1 MTKTS
6 LSIAML
12 PIAMLFG
19 ASLLGA
25 AAAAR
30 AEPDATTPYF
40 ATIDVRRDGHASA
53 KTIAGLVFEDANR
66 NGRLD
71 AGERGVPGVKVS
83 NSREVV
89 LTDDAGRYVLPVR
102 PDMAVFVIQPSG
114 WRVPT
119 DARWVPQFA
128 YQHKPKGS
136 PKTMRYG
143 GLPPT
148 GPLPAAI
155 NFPII
160 PTETGQGF
168 ANQTF
173 ECAVLGDVQPASN
186 IEVGYV
192 RDSMVRELVNAPKK
206 PACLLALGDI
216 VSDDLHLIPR
226 TAEVMGAVGVPQW
239 WVQGNHDYDHDADH
253 DIDSSDTWRRLYG
266 PNNYAFEMGRVVFIV
281 LDNVSFPCGEDPRE
295 ARERPFCKQYW
306 KTYAGRLLPD
316 QMTFIE
322 NVLKATDPT
331 KLVVF
336 AAHIPFVGFDNSE
349 SQPHQTAN
357 MNELYALVKGRPA
370 LALTGHSHTLEN
382 LAPGDSMAGWKD
394 TAGVTTIPFRHLV
407 AGAVAGDWWGGD
419 YDIDGTPMSI
429 QGDGSPRGYVDF
441 AVNGTDYTL
450 DYRAS
455 GLPRDRAMW
464 LSVSTPAYRD
474 WADKIFAWNDA
485 PEDKRDPVPPLSV
498 QDLPDVKLLTPADL
512 KGQSWI
518 TADVWMGDSTTKVMV
533 AVDGA
538 APVPMTR
545 TQDLKGD
552 TVRSGAA
559 WSDPFALQRQLT
571 MARTAIQ
578 SRSGDSEAQGYVQG
592 RQKRLPPM
600 PPQPRGSRADHSPHI
615 WRYDLPESLAEGMH
629 TAVVTVARDQGAAS
643 RDTLVFEVR
652 RAPLKRTFDF
662 EHWDRFKNQ

>member
-1 MTKTS
+1 MKTIS
-6 LSIAML
+6 LPTALIGVIIACS
-12 PIAMLFG
+12 A
-19 ASLLGA
+19 ASDLTA
-25 AAAAR
+25 AAAQ
-30 AEPDATTPYF
+30 TPYF
-40 ATIDVRRDGHASA
+40 AGIDVRRDARVTG
-53 KTIAGLVFEDANR
+53 KTIVGVVFDDADR
-66 NGRLD
+66 DGRLG
-71 AGERGVPGVKVS
+71 ASEQGVPGVKVS
-83 NSREVV
+83 NGREVT
-89 LTDDAGRYVLPVR
+89 LTDAKGRYVLPAR
-102 PDMAVFVIQPSG
+102 QDMAVFVIQPSG

-119 DARWVPQFA
+119 DQRWVPQFA
-128 YQHKPKGS
+128 YQHKPAGS
-136 PKTMRYG
+136 PKALRYG

-148 GPLPAAI
+148 GPLPSAV

-160 PTETGQGF
+160 PTETGQRF
-168 ANQTF
+168 D
-173 ECAVLGDVQPASN
+173 CAVLGDTQPASN
-186 IEVGYV
+186 LEVGYV
-192 RDSMVRELVNAPKK
+192 RDSLVRELLNAPKK

-216 VSDDLHLIPR
+216 VSDDLHLLPR
-226 TAEVMGAVGVPQW
+226 TAEVMGVVGVPQW

-266 PNNYAFEMGRVVFIV
+266 PNNYAFEMGQAVFIV

-306 KTYAGRLLPD
+306 KTYNGRLLPD
-316 QMTFIE
+316 QMAFIE
-322 NVLKATDPT
+322 NVLRATDPK

-349 SQPHQTAN
+349 SHPHQTDN
-357 MNELYALVKGRPA
+357 LDELYALVKDRPA
-370 LALTGHSHTLEN
+370 LSLTGHSHTLEN

-394 TAGVTTIPFRHLV
+394 AVGVSTIPFRHLV

-464 LSVSTPAYRD
+464 LSVSTPRFRA
-474 WADKIFAWNDA
+474 WADQIFAWRDQ

-498 QDLPDVKLLTPADL
+498 QDLYDAKMLTKADL
-512 KGQSWI
+512 AGQSWL
-518 TADVWMGDSTTKVMV
+518 TADVWMGDSTSRVSI
-533 AVDGA
+533 AIDGA

-545 TQDLKGD
+545 TQDLKGERI
-552 TVRSGAA
+552 RSGSAYA
-559 WSDPFALQRQLT
+559 DPFALQRQLT
-571 MARTAIQ
+571 MARAAIQ
-578 SRSGDSEAQGYVQG
+578 SRSGDPETQGYVQG
-592 RQKRLPPM
+592 RQQRLPPM

-615 WRYDLPESLAEGMH
+615 WRYDLPADLAEGMH
-629 TAVVTVARDQGAAS
+629 TAVVSVTRDQGEPA

-652 RAPLKRTFDF
+652 HAPLKPTFDF
-662 EHWDRFKNQ
+662 QHWDRFRNQ

>member
-1 MTKTS
+1 MSKTS
-6 LSIAML
+6 L
-12 PIAMLFG
+12 PIALLCATLLCGGF
-19 ASLLGA
+19 ASA
-25 AAAAR
+25 AMAAMA
-30 AEPDATTPYF
+30 APATAYF
-40 ATIDVRRDGHASA
+40 ADIDVRHDVRTDD
-53 KTIAGLVFEDANR
+53 KMIAGVVFDDINR

-71 AGERGVPGVKVS
+71 AGEHGVAGVKVS

-89 LTDDAGRYVLPVR
+89 LTDKAGRYALPAR

-119 DARWVPQFA
+119 DKLWVPRFA
-128 YQHKPKGS
+128 YQHKPAGS
-136 PKTMRYG
+136 PKPLRYG

-148 GPLPAAI
+148 GPLPSAI

-160 PTETGQGF
+160 PTKTGQNF
-168 ANQTF
+168 D
-173 ECAVLGDVQPASN
+173 CAVLGDIQPASN

-192 RDSMVRELVNAPKK
+192 RDSLVREILNAPTK
-206 PACLLALGDI
+206 PECLLALGDI
-216 VSDDLHLIPR
+216 VSDDLNLIPR
-226 TAEVMGAVGVPQW
+226 TAEVMGAIGAPQW

-266 PNNYAFEMGRVVFIV
+266 PNNYAFEIGQAVFIV
-281 LDNVSFPCGEDPRE
+281 LDNVSFPCGEDPGE

-316 QMTFIE
+316 QMTFIA
-322 NVLKATDPT
+322 NVLKATDPK

-357 MNELYALVKGRPA
+357 LDALYDLVKGRPA
-370 LALTGHSHTLEN
+370 LSLTGHSHTLEN
-382 LAPGDSMAGWKD
+382 MAPGDSMAGWKENV
-394 TAGVTTIPFRHLV
+394 GVSTIPFRHLV

-419 YDIDGTPMSI
+419 YDIDGTPMSL

-441 AVNGTDYTL
+441 AVNGTDYAL

-455 GLPRDRAMW
+455 GLPRERAMW
-464 LSVSTPAYRD
+464 LSVSTPRFRA
-474 WADKIFAWNDA
+474 WADRIFAWRDA
-485 PEDKRDPVPPLSV
+485 PEDGRDPVPPLSV
-498 QDLPDVKLLTPADL
+498 QDLPDVKLLTPNDL
-512 KGQSWI
+512 AGQSWL

-533 AVDGA
+533 AVDGGS
-538 APVPMTR
+538 PRPMTR
-545 TQDLKGD
+545 TQDMKGEA
-552 TVRSGAA
+552 VRSGAA

-571 MARTAIQ
+571 MARAAIQ
-578 SRSGDSEAQGYVQG
+578 SRSGDPEAQGYVQG

-615 WRYDLPESLAEGMH
+615 WRYDLPKDMAEGTHM
-629 TAVVTVARDQGAAS
+629 AVVTVTRQQGAPS

-652 RAPLKRTFDF
+652 ATRPRPTFDF

>member
-1 MTKTS
+1 VTKTS
-6 LSIAML
+6 L
-12 PIAMLFG
+12 PIVLLCATILGGG
-19 ASLLGA
+19 ASAVLA
-25 AAAAR
+25 A
-30 AEPDATTPYF
+30 PTDPYF
-40 ATIDVRRDGHASA
+40 ANIDVRRDARTDD
-53 KTIAGLVFEDANR
+53 KTIAGVVFDDTNH
-66 NGRLD
+66 NGRMD
-71 AGERGVPGVKVS
+71 AGEQGVAGTKVS

-89 LTDDAGRYVLPVR
+89 LTDSKGRYALPVR

-119 DARWVPQFA
+119 DERWVPRFA
-128 YQHKPKGS
+128 YQHKPAGT
-136 PKTMRYG
+136 PKALRYG

-148 GPLPAAI
+148 GPLPSAI

-160 PTETGQGF
+160 PTETGQNF
-168 ANQTF
+168 ANRDF

-192 RDSMVRELVNAPKK
+192 RDSLVRELVNAPKK

-226 TAEVMGAVGVPQW
+226 TAEVMGAIGVPQW

-266 PNNYAFEMGRVVFIV
+266 PNNYAFEMGQAVFIV

-316 QMTFIE
+316 QMAFIA
-322 NVLKATDPT
+322 NVLKTTDPK

-357 MNELYALVKGRPA
+357 LDELYALVKGRPA
-370 LALTGHSHTLEN
+370 LSLTGHSHTLEN
-382 LAPGDSMAGWKD
+382 MAPGDSMKGWKE
-394 TAGVTTIPFRHLV
+394 TVGVSTIPFRHLV

-441 AVNGTDYTL
+441 AVKGVDYTL

-464 LSVSTPAYRD
+464 LSVSTPAFRG
-474 WADKIFAWNDA
+474 WADKIFAWRDA
-485 PEDKRDPVPPLSV
+485 PEDKHDPVPPLSV

-512 KGQSWI
+512 RGGSWL
-518 TADVWMGDSTTKVMV
+518 TADVWMGDSTTKVTV
-533 AVDGA
+533 AIDGA
-538 APVPMTR
+538 APRPMTR
-545 TQDLKGD
+545 TQEMKGEG
-552 TVRSGAA
+552 VRSGST

-571 MARTAIQ
+571 MARAAIQ
-578 SRSGDSEAQGYVQG
+578 SRSGDPETQGYVQG

-615 WRYDLPESLAEGMH
+615 WRYDLPADLAEGMH
-629 TAVVTVARDQGAAS
+629 TATITTSRAQGEPAL
-643 RDTLVFEVR
+643 DTLVFEVR
-652 RAPLKRTFDF
+652 HAAPKPTFDF
-662 EHWDRFKNQ
+662 EHWDKFKNQ

>member
-1 MTKTS
+1 MKKIS
-6 LSIAML
+6 L
-12 PIAMLFG
+12 PIVLSCAVVLG
-19 ASLLGA
+19 GCASAVQA
-25 AAAAR
+25 A
-30 AEPDATTPYF
+30 PLTATAPYF
-40 ATIDVRRDGHASA
+40 ANIDVRRDARA
-53 KTIAGLVFEDANR
+53 DDRTIAGVVFDDANH

-71 AGERGVPGVKVS
+71 AGERGVAGVKVS

-89 LTDDAGRYVLPVR
+89 LTDNAGRYALPAR

-119 DARWVPQFA
+119 DARWVPRFA
-128 YQHKPKGS
+128 YQHKPAGT
-136 PKTMRYG
+136 PKALRYG

-148 GPLPAAI
+148 GRLPSAI

-160 PTETGQGF
+160 PLGVSADIPTETGQNF
-168 ANQTF
+168 A
-173 ECAVLGDVQPASN
+173 CAVLGDLQPASN

-192 RDSMVRELVNAPKK
+192 RDSLVRELVNAPTK

-216 VSDDLHLIPR
+216 VSDDLHLLPR
-226 TAEVMGAVGVPQW
+226 TAEVMGAIGVPQW

-266 PNNYAFEMGRVVFIV
+266 PNNYAFEIGQAVFIV

-316 QMTFIE
+316 QMAFIK
-322 NVLKATDPT
+322 NVLQTTDPK

-357 MNELYALVKGRPA
+357 LDELYALVRGRPA
-370 LALTGHSHTLEN
+370 LSLTGHSHTLEN
-382 LAPGDSMAGWKD
+382 MAAGDSMAGWKK
-394 TAGVTTIPFRHLV
+394 TVGVSTIPFRHLV

-441 AVNGTDYTL
+441 TVNGTDYTL

-455 GLPRDRAMW
+455 GLPRERAMW
-464 LSVSTPAYRD
+464 LSVSTPVFRD
-474 WADKIFAWNDA
+474 WADKIFAWRDA
-485 PEDKRDPVPPLSV
+485 PEDERDPVPPFSV
-498 QDLPDVKLLTPADL
+498 QDLPDVKLLTPTDL
-512 KGQSWI
+512 ASQSWL
-518 TADVWMGDSTTKVMV
+518 TADVWMGDSTTRVMV
-533 AVDGA
+533 AIDGA
-538 APVPMTR
+538 APQPMTR
-545 TQDLKGD
+545 TQEMKGES
-552 TVRSGAA
+552 VRSGST

-571 MARTAIQ
+571 MARAAIQ
-578 SRSGDSEAQGYVQG
+578 SRSGDPETQGYVQG

-600 PPQPRGSRADHSPHI
+600 PPQPRGSRADHSPHL
-615 WRYDLPESLAEGMH
+615 WRYDLPKTLPEGPH
-629 TAVVTVARDQGAAS
+629 TAVVTVTRDQGEAS

-652 RAPLKRTFDF
+652 PTRPKPTFDF

>member
-6 LSIAML
+6 LLIAL
-12 PIAMLFG
+12 SWATIVCGCADG
-19 ASLLGA
+19 ALA
-25 AAAAR
+25 A
-30 AEPDATTPYF
+30 PTDPYF
-40 ATIDVRRDGHASA
+40 ADIDVRRDARADETS
-53 KTIAGLVFEDANR
+53 IAGVVFDDANH

-71 AGERGVPGVKVS
+71 SGEHGVAGVKVS

-89 LTDDAGRYVLPVR
+89 LTNKAGRYILPAR

-119 DARWVPQFA
+119 DDRWVPRFA
-128 YQHKPKGS
+128 YQHKPAGS
-136 PKTMRYG
+136 PKALRYG

-148 GPLPAAI
+148 GPLPSAI

-160 PTETGQGF
+160 PTHVPTKTGQSF
-168 ANQTF
+168 N
-173 ECAVLGDVQPASN
+173 CAVLGDVQPGSN

-192 RDSMVRELVNAPKK
+192 RDSLVREMLNAPRK
-206 PACLLALGDI
+206 PDCLLALGDI

-226 TAEVMGAVGVPQW
+226 TAEVMGAIGVPQW

-266 PNNYAFEMGRVVFIV
+266 PNNYAFEIGQAVFIV

-306 KTYAGRLLPD
+306 KTYNGRLLPD
-316 QMTFIE
+316 QMTFIA
-322 NVLKATDPT
+322 NVLKATDPS

-336 AAHIPFVGFDNSE
+336 AAHIPFVGFDNAE
-349 SQPHQTAN
+349 SQPHQTDN
-357 MNELYALVKGRPA
+357 LGELYALVKGRPA
-370 LALTGHSHTLEN
+370 LSLTGHSHTLEN
-382 LAPGDSMAGWKD
+382 MAPGDSMGGWKE
-394 TAGVTTIPFRHLV
+394 TVGVSTIPFRHLV

-419 YDIDGTPMSI
+419 YDIDGAPMSI

-441 AVNGTDYTL
+441 AVKGTDYTL

-464 LSVSTPAYRD
+464 LSVSTPRFRT
-474 WADKIFAWNDA
+474 WAETIFAWRDA
-485 PEDKRDPVPPLSV
+485 PEDRRDAVPPLSI
-498 QDLPDVKLLTPADL
+498 QDLPDVKLLTPSDL
-512 KGQSWI
+512 QAGSWL
-518 TADVWMGDSTTKVMV
+518 TADVWMGDSTTRVMV
-533 AVDGA
+533 AIDGGA
-538 APVPMTR
+538 AAPMAR
-545 TQDLKGD
+545 TQEMRGEG
-552 TVRSGAA
+552 VRSGSAY
-559 WSDPFALQRQLT
+559 SDPFALQRQLT

-578 SRSGDSEAQGYVQG
+578 SRSGDPEAQGYVQG

-600 PPQPRGSRADHSPHI
+600 PPQPRGSRADHSPHL
-615 WRYDLPESLAEGMH
+615 WRYDLPQGLAEGAH
-629 TAVVTVARDQGAAS
+629 TAVVTVTRDQGEAS

-652 RAPLKRTFDF
+652 ATRPKPTFDF

>member
-1 MTKTS
+1 VTKIS
-6 LSIAML
+6 PLIALSWATIIGGCA
-12 PIAMLFG
+12 
-19 ASLLGA
+19 GA
-25 AAAAR
+25 ALAAPTA
-30 AEPDATTPYF
+30 PYF
-40 ATIDVRRDGHASA
+40 ADIDVRHDARADETS
-53 KTIAGLVFEDANR
+53 IAGVVFDDANH

-71 AGERGVPGVKVS
+71 SGEHGVAGVKVS

-89 LTDDAGRYVLPVR
+89 LTDKAGRYILPAR

-119 DARWVPQFA
+119 DERWVPRFA
-128 YQHKPKGS
+128 YQHKPAGS
-136 PKTMRYG
+136 PKALRYG

-148 GPLPAAI
+148 GPLPSAI

-160 PTETGQGF
+160 PAGVPTKTGQSF
-168 ANQTF
+168 ANQRF
-173 ECAVLGDVQPASN
+173 DCAVLGDVQPASN

-192 RDSMVRELVNAPKK
+192 RDSLVREMLNAPTK
-206 PACLLALGDI
+206 PGCLLALGDI

-226 TAEVMGAVGVPQW
+226 TAEVMGAIGVPQW

-266 PNNYAFEMGRVVFIV
+266 PNNYAFEIGQAVFIV

-316 QMTFIE
+316 QMTFIA
-322 NVLKATDPT
+322 NVLKATDPK

-336 AAHIPFVGFDNSE
+336 AAHIPFVGFDNNE
-349 SQPHQTAN
+349 SQPHQTAHLD
-357 MNELYALVKGRPA
+357 ELYALVKGRPA
-370 LALTGHSHTLEN
+370 LSLTGHSHTLEN
-382 LAPGDSMAGWKD
+382 MAPGDSMGGWKD
-394 TAGVTTIPFRHLV
+394 TVGVSTIPFRHLV

-419 YDIDGTPMSI
+419 YDVDGTPMSI

-441 AVNGTDYTL
+441 AVKGTDYTL

-464 LSVSTPAYRD
+464 LSVSTPAFRA
-474 WADKIFAWNDA
+474 WADKIFAWRDA
-485 PEDKRDPVPPLSV
+485 PEDGRDAVPPLSV

-512 KGQSWI
+512 QGESWL

-533 AVDGA
+533 AIDGA
-538 APVPMTR
+538 AAAPMTR
-545 TQDLKGD
+545 TQEMRGEG
-552 TVRSGAA
+552 VRSGSAY
-559 WSDPFALQRQLT
+559 SDPFALQRQLT

-578 SRSGDSEAQGYVQG
+578 SRSGDPETQGYVQG

-615 WRYDLPESLAEGMH
+615 WRYDLPEDLAEGMH
-629 TAVVTVARDQGAAS
+629 TAVVTVTRDQGAPS

-652 RAPLKRTFDF
+652 PTRPKPTFDF
-662 EHWDRFKNQ
+662 QHWDRFKNQ

>member
-1 MTKTS
+1 MTKTP
-6 LSIAML
+6 L
-12 PIAMLFG
+12 PIMMLWAAIACG
-19 ASLLGA
+19 CAGA
-25 AAAAR
+25 ATAATVPASEG
-30 AEPDATTPYF
+30 ANTPYF
-40 ATIDVRRDGHASA
+40 AQVDVRREARSDSA
-53 KTIAGLVFEDANR
+53 TIAGAVFDDANHD
-66 NGRLD
+66 GRLD
-71 AGERGVPGVKVS
+71 AGELGVPGVKVS
-83 NSREVV
+83 NGREVV
-89 LTDDAGRYVLPVR
+89 LTDAQGRYALPAR
-102 PDMAVFVIQPSG
+102 SDMAVFVIQPSG

-119 DARWVPQFA
+119 DHRWVPQFA
-128 YQHKPKGS
+128 YQHKPAGS
-136 PKTMRYG
+136 PKALRYG

-148 GPLPAAI
+148 GPLPSAI

-160 PTETGQGF
+160 PTGIRADAG
-168 ANQTF
+168 ARF

-192 RDSMVRELVNAPKK
+192 RDSLVRELLNAKTK

-266 PNNYAFEMGRVVFIV
+266 PNNYAFEMGQAVFIV

-306 KTYAGRLLPD
+306 KTYNGRLLPD
-316 QMTFIE
+316 QMTFIA
-322 NVLKATDPT
+322 NVLKTTDPA

-349 SQPHQTAN
+349 SQPHQTDN
-357 MNELYALVKGRPA
+357 MGELYALVKGRPA
-370 LALTGHSHTLEN
+370 LSLTGHSHTLEN
-382 LAPGDSMAGWKD
+382 MAAGDSMAGWKS
-394 TAGVTTIPFRHLV
+394 TVGVSTLPFRHLV

-419 YDIDGTPMSI
+419 YDIDGTPMSL

-441 AVNGTDYTL
+441 AVDGTAYTL

-455 GLPRDRAMW
+455 GLPRERAMW
-464 LSVSTPAYRD
+464 LSVSTPRFRD
-474 WADKIFAWNDA
+474 WADKIFAWRDA
-485 PEDKRDPVPPLSV
+485 PEETRDPVPPLSV
-498 QDLPDVKLLTPADL
+498 QDLPDVKLLNKADL
-512 KGQSWI
+512 QGRSWI

-533 AVDGA
+533 SVDGA
-538 APVPMTR
+538 APTPMTR
-545 TQDLKGD
+545 TQEMHGEGI
-552 TVRSGAA
+552 RSGSAY
-559 WSDPFALQRQLT
+559 SDPFTLQRQLT

-578 SRSGDSEAQGYVQG
+578 SRSGDVETQGYVQG

-615 WRYDLPESLAEGMH
+615 WRYDLPADLSEGLH
-629 TAVVTVARDQGAAS
+629 TAVVTTTRDQGEPAH
-643 RDTLVFEVR
+643 DTLVFEVR
-652 RAPLKRTFDF
+652 HAALKPTFDF
-662 EHWDRFKNQ
+662 EHWDKFKNQ

>member
-1 MTKTS
+1 VTKTS
-6 LSIAML
+6 LLIAL
-12 PIAMLFG
+12 SWAILVGGCA
-19 ASLLGA
+19 GA
-25 AAAAR
+25 AQAAPA
-30 AEPDATTPYF
+30 DPYF
-40 ATIDVRRDGHASA
+40 ADIDVRHDARADQA
-53 KTIAGLVFEDANR
+53 TIAGVVFDDANR

-71 AGERGVPGVKVS
+71 AGERGVAGVKVS

-89 LTDDAGRYVLPVR
+89 LTDKAGRYALPVR
-102 PDMAVFVIQPSG
+102 PDMAVFVVQPSG

-119 DARWVPQFA
+119 DERWVPRFA
-128 YQHKPKGS
+128 YQHKPAGS
-136 PKTMRYG
+136 PKALRYD

-148 GPLPAAI
+148 GPLPSAI

-160 PTETGQGF
+160 PSSNPTKTGQNF
-168 ANQTF
+168 A
-173 ECAVLGDVQPASN
+173 CAVLGDVQPASN

-192 RDSMVRELVNAPKK
+192 RDSLVREMLNAPEK

-226 TAEVMGAVGVPQW
+226 TAQVMGALGVPQW

-266 PNNYAFEMGRVVFIV
+266 PNNYAFEMGQVVFIV

-322 NVLKATDPT
+322 NVLKTTDPK

-336 AAHIPFVGFDNSE
+336 AAHIPFVGFDNAE

-357 MNELYALVKGRPA
+357 LDELYALVKGRPA

-382 LAPGDSMAGWKD
+382 LAPGDSMGGWKD
-394 TAGVTTIPFRHLV
+394 TVGVSTIPFRHLV

-441 AVNGTDYTL
+441 AVEGTRYTL

-464 LSVSTPAYRD
+464 LSVSTPRFRA
-474 WADKIFAWNDA
+474 WADKIFAWRDA
-485 PEDKRDPVPPLSV
+485 PEDGRDPVPPLSV
-498 QDLPDVKLLTPADL
+498 QDLPDVKLLTPTDL
-512 KGQSWI
+512 RGESWL

-533 AVDGA
+533 AIDGG
-538 APVPMTR
+538 PPQPMIR
-545 TQDLKGD
+545 TQDMKGEG
-552 TVRSGAA
+552 VRSGSAY
-559 WSDPFALQRQLT
+559 SDPFALQRQLT
-571 MARTAIQ
+571 MARAAIQ
-578 SRSGDSEAQGYVQG
+578 SQSGDPETQGYVQG

-600 PPQPRGSRADHSPHI
+600 PPQPRGSRADHSPHL
-615 WRYDLPESLAEGMH
+615 WRRDLPTDLAEGMH
-629 TAVVTVARDQGAAS
+629 TAVVTVTRDQGAPS

-652 RAPLKRTFDF
+652 PTRPKPTFDF
-662 EHWDRFKNQ
+662 DHWNRFKNQ

>member
-1 MTKTS
+1 VTK
-6 LSIAML
+6 IPL
-12 PIAMLFG
+12 PLV
-19 ASLLGA
+19 LLCATILGGRADA
-25 AAAAR
+25 AQAAPAN
-30 AEPDATTPYF
+30 PTTPYF
-40 ATIDVRRDGHASA
+40 ADIDVRRDARPDDRM
-53 KTIAGLVFEDANR
+53 IAGVVFDDANH

-71 AGERGVPGVKVS
+71 AGERGVAGVKVS

-89 LTDDAGRYVLPVR
+89 LTDQAGRYALPAR
-102 PDMAVFVIQPSG
+102 ADMAVFVIQPSG

-119 DARWVPQFA
+119 DERWVPRFA
-128 YQHKPKGS
+128 YQHKPAGT
-136 PKTMRYG
+136 PKALRYG

-148 GPLPAAI
+148 GPLPSAI

-160 PTETGQGF
+160 PTETGQ
-168 ANQTF
+168 TF
-173 ECAVLGDVQPASN
+173 DCAVLGDVQPASN

-192 RDSMVRELVNAPKK
+192 RDSLVRELVNAPTR

-216 VSDDLHLIPR
+216 VSDDLHLLPR

-266 PNNYAFEMGRVVFIV
+266 PNNYAFEMGQAVFIV

-306 KTYAGRLLPD
+306 KTYNGRLLPD
-316 QMTFIE
+316 QMTFIA
-322 NVLKATDPT
+322 NVLKTTDPK

-349 SQPHQTAN
+349 SQPHQTDN
-357 MNELYALVKGRPA
+357 MGELYALVKDRPA
-370 LALTGHSHTLEN
+370 LSLTGHSHTLEN
-382 LAPGDSMAGWKD
+382 MAPGDSMAGWKENV
-394 TAGVTTIPFRHLV
+394 GVSTIPFRHLV

-419 YDIDGTPMSI
+419 YDIDGAPMSI

-441 AVNGTDYTL
+441 AVKGTTYTL

-464 LSVSTPAYRD
+464 LSVSTPAFRD
-474 WADKIFAWNDA
+474 WADKIFAWRDA

-498 QDLPDVKLLTPADL
+498 QDLPDVKLLTPTDL
-512 KGQSWI
+512 TGQSWL
-518 TADVWMGDSTTKVMV
+518 TADVWMGDSTTKVLV
-533 AVDGA
+533 AIDGA
-538 APVPMTR
+538 PPRPMTR
-545 TQDLKGD
+545 TQEMTGE
-552 TVRSGAA
+552 TVRAGAA

-571 MARTAIQ
+571 MARAAIQ
-578 SRSGDSEAQGYVQG
+578 SRSGDPEAQGYVQG

-600 PPQPRGSRADHSPHI
+600 PPQPRGSRADHSPHL
-615 WRYDLPESLAEGMH
+615 WRYDLPKDMAEGMH
-629 TAVVTVARDQGAAS
+629 TAVVTVTRDQGAPS
-643 RDTLVFEVR
+643 RDTMVFEVR
-652 RAPLKRTFDF
+652 PTRPKPTFDF
-662 EHWDRFKNQ
+662 EHWDRFQNQ

>member
-6 LSIAML
+6 LLIAL
-12 PIAMLFG
+12 SWATIIGGCAG
-19 ASLLGA
+19 
-25 AAAAR
+25 AAR
-30 AEPDATTPYF
+30 AAPADPYF
-40 ATIDVRRDGHASA
+40 ADIDVRRDARA
-53 KTIAGLVFEDANR
+53 DEATIAGLVFDDANR

-71 AGERGVPGVKVS
+71 AGERGVAGVKVS
-83 NSREVV
+83 NSREVA
-89 LTDDAGRYVLPVR
+89 LTDKAGRYTLPAR

-119 DARWVPQFA
+119 DERWVPRFA
-128 YQHKPKGS
+128 YQHKPAGS
-136 PKTMRYG
+136 PKALRYG

-148 GPLPAAI
+148 GPLPSAI

-160 PTETGQGF
+160 PTEAGQNVANGRF
-168 ANQTF
+168 A
-173 ECAVLGDVQPASN
+173 CAVLGDVQPASN

-192 RDSMVRELVNAPKK
+192 RDSLVREMLNAPRK
-206 PACLLALGDI
+206 PDCLLALGDI
-216 VSDDLHLIPR
+216 VSDDLNLIPR
-226 TAEVMGAVGVPQW
+226 TAEVMGAIGVPQW

-266 PNNYAFEMGRVVFIV
+266 PNNYAFEMGQAVFIV

-295 ARERPFCKQYW
+295 VRERPFCKQYW

-322 NVLKATDPT
+322 NVLKTTDPR

-357 MNELYALVKGRPA
+357 LDALYALVKGRPA
-370 LALTGHSHTLEN
+370 LSLTGHSHTLEN
-382 LAPGDSMAGWKD
+382 MAPGDSMGGWKE
-394 TAGVTTIPFRHLV
+394 TVGVSTIPFRHLV

-464 LSVSTPAYRD
+464 LSVSTPRFRA
-474 WADKIFAWNDA
+474 WADKIFAWRDA
-485 PEDKRDPVPPLSV
+485 PEDGREPVPPLSV

-512 KGQSWI
+512 RDESWL

-533 AVDGA
+533 AIDGGAVA
-538 APVPMTR
+538 AMTR
-545 TQDLKGD
+545 TQEMHGEN
-552 TVRSGAA
+552 VRSGSAY
-559 WSDPFALQRQLT
+559 SDPFALQRQLT

-578 SRSGDSEAQGYVQG
+578 SRSGDPETQGYVQG

-615 WRYDLPESLAEGMH
+615 WRYDLPRDLAEGMH
-629 TAVVTVARDQGAAS
+629 TAVVTVTRDQGAPS

-652 RAPLKRTFDF
+652 ATRPKPTFDF

>member
-1 MTKTS
+1 M
-6 LSIAML
+6 LVSITCGHAGMAMAA
-12 PIAMLFG
+12 PPG
-19 ASLLGA
+19 AN
-25 AAAAR
+25 AR
-30 AEPDATTPYF
+30 YF
-40 ATIDVRRDGHASA
+40 ATVDVRRDARSDDKAITGV
-53 KTIAGLVFEDANR
+53 VFDDANR

-71 AGERGVPGVKVS
+71 AGERGVPDIKVS
-83 NSREVV
+83 NGREVV
-89 LTDDAGRYVLPVR
+89 LTDQRGGYSLPVR
-102 PDMAVFVIQPSG
+102 SDMSVFVVQPSG

-119 DARWVPQFA
+119 DRRWVPQFA
-128 YQHKPKGS
+128 YEHKPAGS
-136 PKTMRYG
+136 PKALRYG

-148 GPLPAAI
+148 GPLPSAI

-160 PTETGQGF
+160 PTESGQSF
-168 ANQTF
+168 N
-173 ECAVLGDVQPASN
+173 CAVLGDVQPASN

-192 RDSMVRELVNAPKK
+192 RDSLVRELLNAPKK

-226 TAEVMGAVGVPQW
+226 TAEVMGAVGAPQW

-266 PNNYAFEMGRVVFIV
+266 PNNYAFEMGQAVFIV

-306 KTYAGRLLPD
+306 KTYNGRLLPD
-316 QMTFIE
+316 QMTFIA
-322 NVLKATDPT
+322 NVLKATDPK

-349 SQPHQTAN
+349 SQPHQTDN
-357 MNELYALVKGRPA
+357 LGELYALVKGRPA
-370 LALTGHSHTLEN
+370 LSLTGHSHTLEN

-394 TAGVTTIPFRHLV
+394 TVGVTTIPFRHLV

-441 AVNGTDYTL
+441 AVDGTAYTL
-450 DYRAS
+450 DYRGS

-464 LSVSTPAYRD
+464 LSVSTPAFRD
-474 WADKIFAWNDA
+474 WADKIFAWRDA
-485 PEDKRDPVPPLSV
+485 PEDTRDPVPPLTV
-498 QDLPDVKLLTPADL
+498 QDLPDVKLLSKADL
-512 KGQSWI
+512 AGQSWI
-518 TADVWMGDSTTKVMV
+518 TADIWMGDSTTKVMV
-533 AVDGA
+533 SIDGA
-538 APVPMTR
+538 TPAPMTR
-545 TQDLKGD
+545 TQNLKGEGI
-552 TVRSGAA
+552 RSGAA
-559 WSDPFALQRQLT
+559 YSDPFALQRQLT

-578 SRSGDSEAQGYVQG
+578 SRSGDAEAQGYVQG

-615 WRYDLPESLAEGMH
+615 WRYDLPAGLAEGLH
-629 TAVVTVARDQGAAS
+629 TAVVAVTRDQGEPA

-652 RAPLKRTFDF
+652 SAPLKRTFDF
-662 EHWDRFKNQ
+662 EHWNRFKNQ

>member
-6 LSIAML
+6 L
-12 PIAMLFG
+12 PIVLLCATILGGG
-19 ASLLGA
+19 ASAVLA
-25 AAAAR
+25 A
-30 AEPDATTPYF
+30 PTDPYF
-40 ATIDVRRDGHASA
+40 ANIDVRRDARTDD
-53 KTIAGLVFEDANR
+53 KTIAGVVFDDTNH
-66 NGRLD
+66 NGRMD
-71 AGERGVPGVKVS
+71 AGEQGVAGTKVS

-89 LTDDAGRYVLPVR
+89 LTDSKGRYALPVR

-119 DARWVPQFA
+119 DERWVPRFA
-128 YQHKPKGS
+128 YQHKPAGT
-136 PKTMRYG
+136 PKALRYG

-148 GPLPAAI
+148 GPLPSAI

-160 PTETGQGF
+160 PTETGQNF
-168 ANQTF
+168 ANRDF

-192 RDSMVRELVNAPKK
+192 RDSLVRELVNAPKK

-226 TAEVMGAVGVPQW
+226 TAEVMGAIGVPQW

-266 PNNYAFEMGRVVFIV
+266 PNNYAFEMGQAVFIV

-316 QMTFIE
+316 QMAFIA
-322 NVLKATDPT
+322 NVLKTTDPK

-357 MNELYALVKGRPA
+357 LDELYALVKGRPA
-370 LALTGHSHTLEN
+370 LSLTGHSHTLEN
-382 LAPGDSMAGWKD
+382 MAPGDSMKGWKE
-394 TAGVTTIPFRHLV
+394 TVGVSTIPFRHLV

-441 AVNGTDYTL
+441 AVKGVDYTL

-464 LSVSTPAYRD
+464 LSVSTPAFRG
-474 WADKIFAWNDA
+474 WADKIFAWRDA
-485 PEDKRDPVPPLSV
+485 PEDKHDPVPPLSV

-512 KGQSWI
+512 RGGSWL
-518 TADVWMGDSTTKVMV
+518 TADVWMGDSTTKVTV
-533 AVDGA
+533 AIDGA
-538 APVPMTR
+538 APRPMTR
-545 TQDLKGD
+545 TQEMKGEG
-552 TVRSGAA
+552 VRSGST

-571 MARTAIQ
+571 MARAAIQ
-578 SRSGDSEAQGYVQG
+578 SRSGDPETQGYVQG

-615 WRYDLPESLAEGMH
+615 WRYDLPADLAEGMH
-629 TAVVTVARDQGAAS
+629 TATITTSRAQGEPAL
-643 RDTLVFEVR
+643 DTLVFEVR
-652 RAPLKRTFDF
+652 HAAPKPTFDF
-662 EHWDRFKNQ
+662 EHWDKFKNQ

>member
-1 MTKTS
+1 VTKTS
-6 LSIAML
+6 L
-12 PIAMLFG
+12 PIAMLAAITCGHAEVAMATPAG
-19 ASLLGA
+19 AN
-25 AAAAR
+25 
-30 AEPDATTPYF
+30 TPYF
-40 ATIDVRRDGHASA
+40 ATVDVRRGARSDEKA
-53 KTIAGLVFEDANR
+53 IAGVVFDDANR

-71 AGERGVPGVKVS
+71 ADERGVPGAKVS
-83 NSREVV
+83 NGREVV
-89 LTDDAGRYVLPVR
+89 LTDPQGRYGLPVR
-102 PDMAVFVIQPSG
+102 SDMSVFVVQPSG

-119 DARWVPQFA
+119 DRRWVPQFA
-128 YQHKPKGS
+128 YEHKPAGS
-136 PKTMRYG
+136 PKALRYG

-148 GPLPAAI
+148 GPLPSTI

-160 PTETGQGF
+160 PTESGQGF
-168 ANQTF
+168 D
-173 ECAVLGDVQPASN
+173 CAVLGDIQPASN

-192 RDSMVRELVNAPKK
+192 RDSLVRELLNAPKK

-216 VSDDLHLIPR
+216 VSDDLRLIPR
-226 TAEVMGAVGVPQW
+226 TAEVMGAVGAPQW

-266 PNNYAFEMGRVVFIV
+266 PNNYAFEMSQAVFIV

-306 KTYAGRLLPD
+306 KTYNGRLLPD
-316 QMTFIE
+316 QMTFIA
-322 NVLKATDPT
+322 NVLKATDPK

-349 SQPHQTAN
+349 SQPHQTDN
-357 MNELYALVKGRPA
+357 LSELYALVKGRPA
-370 LALTGHSHTLEN
+370 LSLTGHSHTLEN
-382 LAPGDSMAGWKD
+382 LAAGDSMAGWKD
-394 TAGVTTIPFRHLV
+394 TVGVTAIPFRHLV

-441 AVNGTDYTL
+441 AVNGTRYTL

-464 LSVSTPAYRD
+464 LSVSTPAFRD
-474 WADKIFAWNDA
+474 WAAKIFAWRDA
-485 PEDKRDPVPPLSV
+485 PEETRDPVPPLSV
-498 QDLPDVKLLTPADL
+498 QDLPDVKLLSKADL
-512 KGQSWI
+512 AGQSWI

-533 AVDGA
+533 SIDGA
-538 APVPMTR
+538 TPAPMMR
-545 TQDLKGD
+545 TQDLRGEGI
-552 TVRSGAA
+552 RSGAA
-559 WSDPFALQRQLT
+559 YSDPFALQRQLT
-571 MARTAIQ
+571 MARAAIQ
-578 SRSGDSEAQGYVQG
+578 SRSGDAEAQGYVQG

-615 WRYDLPESLAEGMH
+615 WRYDLPAGLAEGLH
-629 TAVVTVARDQGAAS
+629 TAVVTVTRDQGEPA

-652 RAPLKRTFDF
+652 SAPLKRTFDF
-662 EHWDRFKNQ
+662 DHWNRFKNQ

>member
-6 LSIAML
+6 L
-12 PIAMLFG
+12 PIA
-19 ASLLGA
+19 LLCAMILGGCAGA
-25 AAAAR
+25 ALAAPAS
-30 AEPDATTPYF
+30 PTTPYF
-40 ATIDVRRDGHASA
+40 ADIDVRRDARPDDR
-53 KTIAGLVFEDANR
+53 TIAGVVFDDVNR

-71 AGERGVPGVKVS
+71 AGEHGVAGVKVS
-83 NSREVV
+83 NSREVTM
-89 LTDDAGRYVLPVR
+89 TDKAGRYVLPVR

-119 DARWVPQFA
+119 DTRWVPRFA
-128 YQHKPKGS
+128 YQHKPAGT
-136 PKTMRYG
+136 PKALRYG

-148 GPLPAAI
+148 GPLPSAI

-160 PTETGQGF
+160 PTETD
-168 ANQTF
+168 QTF
-173 ECAVLGDVQPASN
+173 DCAVLGDVQPASN

-192 RDSMVRELVNAPKK
+192 RDSLVRELVNAPKK

-226 TAEVMGAVGVPQW
+226 TAEVMGAIGVPQW

-266 PNNYAFEMGRVVFIV
+266 PNNYAFEIGQAVFIV

-316 QMTFIE
+316 QMAFIE
-322 NVLKATDPT
+322 NVLKTTDPK

-357 MNELYALVKGRPA
+357 LDELYALVKGRPA
-370 LALTGHSHTLEN
+370 LSLTGHSHTLEN
-382 LAPGDSMAGWKD
+382 MAPGDSMAGWKENV
-394 TAGVTTIPFRHLV
+394 GVSTIPFRHLV

-419 YDIDGTPMSI
+419 YDIDGAPMSI

-441 AVNGTDYTL
+441 AVKGTSYTL

-464 LSVSTPAYRD
+464 LSVSTPAFRD
-474 WADKIFAWNDA
+474 WADKIFAWRDA

-498 QDLPDVKLLTPADL
+498 QDLPDVKLLTPTDL
-512 KGQSWI
+512 AGQSWL
-518 TADVWMGDSTTKVMV
+518 TADVWMGDSTTKVLV
-533 AVDGA
+533 AIDGG
-538 APVPMTR
+538 APRPMKR
-545 TQDLKGD
+545 TQDMKGEA
-552 TVRSGAA
+552 VRSGAT

-571 MARTAIQ
+571 MARAAIQ
-578 SRSGDSEAQGYVQG
+578 SRSGDPEAQGYVQG

-615 WRYDLPESLAEGMH
+615 WRYDLPKDMAEGMH
-629 TAVVTVARDQGAAS
+629 TAVVTVTRDQGAPS

-652 RAPLKRTFDF
+652 PTRPKPTFDF
-662 EHWDRFKNQ
+662 EHWDKFKNQ

>member
-1 MTKTS
+1 VVTKTS
-6 LSIAML
+6 L
-12 PIAMLFG
+12 PIALLCATILG
-19 ASLLGA
+19 GCASAALA
-25 AAAAR
+25 AA
-30 AEPDATTPYF
+30 PDPTAPYF
-40 ATIDVRRDGHASA
+40 ADIDVRRDARTDD
-53 KTIAGLVFEDANR
+53 KTIAGVVFDDANH

-71 AGERGVPGVKVS
+71 AGERGVAGVKVS

-89 LTDDAGRYVLPVR
+89 LTDKAGRYALPVR
-102 PDMAVFVIQPSG
+102 ADMAVFVIQPSG

-119 DARWVPQFA
+119 DARWVPRFA
-128 YQHKPKGS
+128 YQHKPAGT
-136 PKTMRYG
+136 PKALRYG

-148 GPLPAAI
+148 GPLPSAI

-160 PTETGQGF
+160 PTKTGQNF
-168 ANQTF
+168 D
-173 ECAVLGDVQPASN
+173 CAVLGDVQPASN
-186 IEVGYV
+186 IEIGYV
-192 RDSMVRELVNAPKK
+192 RDSLVRELVNAPKK

-226 TAEVMGAVGVPQW
+226 TAEVMGSIGVPQW

-266 PNNYAFEMGRVVFIV
+266 PNNYAFEMGQAVFIV

-316 QMTFIE
+316 QMAFIA
-322 NVLKATDPT
+322 NVLKTTDPK

-357 MNELYALVKGRPA
+357 LDELYALVKGRPA
-370 LALTGHSHTLEN
+370 LSLTGHSHTLEN
-382 LAPGDSMAGWKD
+382 MAPGDSMAGWKENV
-394 TAGVTTIPFRHLV
+394 GVSTIPFRHLV

-441 AVNGTDYTL
+441 AVKGVNYTL

-464 LSVSTPAYRD
+464 LSVSTPAFRD
-474 WADKIFAWNDA
+474 WADKIFAWRDA

-498 QDLPDVKLLTPADL
+498 QDLPDVKILTPRDL
-512 KGQSWI
+512 AGQSWL

-545 TQDLKGD
+545 TQEMKGEA
-552 TVRSGAA
+552 VRSGST

-571 MARTAIQ
+571 MARAAIQ
-578 SRSGDSEAQGYVQG
+578 SRSGDPETQGYVQG

-615 WRYDLPESLAEGMH
+615 WRYDLPKTLAEGMH
-629 TAVVTVARDQGAAS
+629 TAVVTITRDQGEPS

-652 RAPLKRTFDF
+652 PSRPKPTFDF

>member
-6 LSIAML
+6 L
-12 PIAMLFG
+12 PIAMLTAIICG
-19 ASLLGA
+19 YAGVAMA
-25 AAAAR
+25 A
-30 AEPDATTPYF
+30 PTGPNTPYF
-40 ATIDVRRDGHASA
+40 ATIDVRRDARLDDKA
-53 KTIAGLVFEDANR
+53 IAGVVFDDANR

-71 AGERGVPGVKVS
+71 AGERGVAGVKVS
-83 NSREVV
+83 NGREVV
-89 LTDDAGRYVLPVR
+89 LTDPQGRYGLPVR
-102 PDMAVFVIQPSG
+102 SDMSVFVVQPGG

-119 DARWVPQFA
+119 DRRWIPRFA
-128 YQHKPKGS
+128 YEHKPAGS
-136 PKTMRYG
+136 PKALRYG

-148 GPLPAAI
+148 GPLPSAI

-160 PTETGQGF
+160 PTESGQGF
-168 ANQTF
+168 D
-173 ECAVLGDVQPASN
+173 CAVLGDVQPASN

-192 RDSMVRELVNAPKK
+192 RDSLVRELLNAPRK

-226 TAEVMGAVGVPQW
+226 TAEVMGAVGAPQW

-266 PNNYAFEMGRVVFIV
+266 PNNYAFEMGQAVFIV

-306 KTYAGRLLPD
+306 KTYNGRLLPD
-316 QMTFIE
+316 QMTFIA
-322 NVLKATDPT
+322 NVLKATDPK

-349 SQPHQTAN
+349 SQPHQTDNLGA
-357 MNELYALVKGRPA
+357 LYALVKGRPA
-370 LALTGHSHTLEN
+370 LSLTGHSHTLEN
-382 LAPGDSMAGWKD
+382 LAAGDSMAGWKD
-394 TAGVTTIPFRHLV
+394 TVGVTAIPFRHLV

-441 AVNGTDYTL
+441 AVDGTSYTL

-464 LSVSTPAYRD
+464 LSISTPAFRD
-474 WADKIFAWNDA
+474 WADKIFAWRDA
-485 PEDKRDPVPPLSV
+485 PEDARDPVPPLSV
-498 QDLPDVKLLTPADL
+498 QDLPDVKLLSRADL
-512 KGQSWI
+512 AGRSWI

-533 AVDGA
+533 SIDGA
-538 APVPMTR
+538 TPAPMAR
-545 TQDLKGD
+545 TQDLKGEGIR
-552 TVRSGAA
+552 TGSAY
-559 WSDPFALQRQLT
+559 SDPFALQRQLT
-571 MARTAIQ
+571 MARAAIQ
-578 SRSGDSEAQGYVQG
+578 SRSGDAEAQGYVQG

-615 WRYDLPESLAEGMH
+615 WRFDLPAGLAEGPH
-629 TAVVTVARDQGAAS
+629 TAVVTVTREQGEPA

-652 RAPLKRTFDF
+652 SAPLKRTFDF
-662 EHWDRFKNQ
+662 DHWNSFKNQ

>member
-1 MTKTS
+1 MIKTP
-6 LSIAML
+6 L
-12 PIAMLFG
+12 PII
-19 ASLLGA
+19 LLCATVLGGCAGA
-25 AAAAR
+25 ALAA
-30 AEPDATTPYF
+30 PTTPYF
-40 ATIDVRRDGHASA
+40 AAIDVRHDARADER
-53 KTIAGLVFEDANR
+53 TIAGVVFDDANH

-71 AGERGVPGVKVS
+71 AGEHGVAGVKVS

-89 LTDDAGRYVLPVR
+89 LTDKAGRYALPVR

-119 DARWVPQFA
+119 DQRWVPQFA
-128 YQHKPKGS
+128 YQHKPAGT
-136 PKTMRYG
+136 PKALRYG

-148 GPLPAAI
+148 GPLPSAI

-160 PTETGQGF
+160 PTESGQRF
-168 ANQTF
+168 D
-173 ECAVLGDVQPASN
+173 CAVLGDVQPASN

-192 RDSMVRELVNAPKK
+192 RDSLVREMLNAPRK

-226 TAEVMGAVGVPQW
+226 TAEVMGAIGVPQW

-266 PNNYAFEMGRVVFIV
+266 PNNYAFEMGQVVFIV

-322 NVLKATDPT
+322 NVLKTTDPK

-349 SQPHQTAN
+349 SQPHQTAHLD
-357 MNELYALVKGRPA
+357 ELYALVKGRPA

-382 LAPGDSMAGWKD
+382 MAPGDSMAGWKD
-394 TAGVTTIPFRHLV
+394 TVGVASIPFRHLV

-464 LSVSTPAYRD
+464 LSVSTPRFRA
-474 WADKIFAWNDA
+474 WADSIFAWRDA
-485 PEDKRDPVPPLSV
+485 PESSRDAVPPLSV

-512 KGQSWI
+512 QDESWL
-518 TADVWMGDSTTKVMV
+518 TADVWMGDSTTKVTV
-533 AVDGA
+533 ALDGG
-538 APVPMTR
+538 APAPMTR
-545 TQDLKGD
+545 TQAMRGEG
-552 TVRSGAA
+552 VRTGSAY
-559 WSDPFALQRQLT
+559 SDPFALQRQLT

-578 SRSGDSEAQGYVQG
+578 SRSGDPEAQGYVQG
-592 RQKRLPPM
+592 RQQRLPPM

-615 WRYDLPESLAEGMH
+615 WRYDLPKDLTEGMH
-629 TAVVTVARDQGAAS
+629 TAVVSVTRDQGEAS
-643 RDTLVFEVR
+643 RDTLVFEIR
-652 RAPLKRTFDF
+652 PTRPKPTFDF
-662 EHWDRFKNQ
+662 EYWERFKNQ

>member
-1 MTKTS
+1 MLCATV
-6 LSIAML
+6 LS
-12 PIAMLFG
+12 
-19 ASLLGA
+19 A
-25 AAAAR
+25 AASAAS
-30 AEPDATTPYF
+30 AAPADPYF
-40 ATIDVRRDGHASA
+40 ATIDVRREARTDD
-53 KTIAGLVFEDANR
+53 KTIAGVVFEDANR

-71 AGERGVPGVKVS
+71 PGEHGVAGVKVS

-89 LTDDAGRYVLPVR
+89 LTDKAGRYALPVR

-119 DARWVPQFA
+119 DARWVPNFA
-128 YQHKPKGS
+128 YQHKPAGT
-136 PKTMRYG
+136 PKALRYG

-148 GPLPAAI
+148 GPLPSAI

-160 PTETGQGF
+160 PTETGQ
-168 ANQTF
+168 NF

-226 TAEVMGAVGVPQW
+226 TAEVMGAIGVPQW

-266 PNNYAFEMGRVVFIV
+266 PNNYAFEMGQAVFIV
-281 LDNVSFPCGEDPRE
+281 LDNVSFPCGEDPAE

-306 KTYAGRLLPD
+306 KTYNGRLLPD
-316 QMTFIE
+316 QMTFIA
-322 NVLKATDPT
+322 NVLKVTDPK

-349 SQPHQTAN
+349 SQPHQTDN
-357 MNELYALVKGRPA
+357 MDALYALVKGRPA
-370 LALTGHSHTLEN
+370 LSLTGHSHTLEN
-382 LAPGDSMAGWKD
+382 LAAGDSMKGWQENV
-394 TAGVTTIPFRHLV
+394 GVSTIPFRHLV

-441 AVNGTDYTL
+441 VVKGTDYTL

-464 LSVSTPAYRD
+464 LSVSTPAFRD
-474 WADKIFAWNDA
+474 WADKIFAWRDA
-485 PEDKRDPVPPLSV
+485 PEDKRDPVPPFSV
-498 QDLPDVKLLTPADL
+498 QDLPDVKLLTPSDL
-512 KGQSWI
+512 AGQSWL

-533 AVDGA
+533 AIDGA

-545 TQDLKGD
+545 TQEMKGE
-552 TVRSGAA
+552 TVRNGST

-571 MARTAIQ
+571 MARAAIQ
-578 SRSGDSEAQGYVQG
+578 SRSGDPETQGYVQG

-615 WRYDLPESLAEGMH
+615 WRYDLPKTLAEGMH
-629 TAVVTVARDQGAAS
+629 TAVVTTTRDQGEAS

-652 RAPLKRTFDF
+652 PSRPKPTFDF
-662 EHWDRFKNQ
+662 EHWDKFKNQ

>member
-6 LSIAML
+6 L
-12 PIAMLFG
+12 PIALLCVMAFGGG
-19 ASLLGA
+19 ASA
-25 AAAAR
+25 ALAMPADPSA
-30 AEPDATTPYF
+30 PYF
-40 ATIDVRRDGHASA
+40 ATIDVRRDARPDDR
-53 KTIAGLVFEDANR
+53 TIAGVVFDDGNH

-71 AGERGVPGVKVS
+71 AGEHGVAGVKVS

-89 LTDDAGRYVLPVR
+89 LTDQAGRYALPVR

-119 DARWVPQFA
+119 DERWVPRFA
-128 YQHKPKGS
+128 YQHKPAGT
-136 PKTMRYG
+136 PKALRYG

-148 GPLPAAI
+148 GPLPSAI

-160 PTETGQGF
+160 PTQSGQNF
-168 ANQTF
+168 D
-173 ECAVLGDVQPASN
+173 CAVLGDVQPASN

-192 RDSMVRELVNAPKK
+192 RDSLVRELVNAPTR

-216 VSDDLHLIPR
+216 VSDDLNLIPR

-266 PNNYAFEMGRVVFIV
+266 PNNYAFEMGQAVFIV

-316 QMTFIE
+316 QMTFIA
-322 NVLKATDPT
+322 NVLKTTDPKT
-331 KLVVF
+331 LVVF

-357 MNELYALVKGRPA
+357 LDELYALVKGRPA
-370 LALTGHSHTLEN
+370 LSLTGHSHTLEN
-382 LAPGDSMAGWKD
+382 MAPGDSMAGWKAA
-394 TAGVTTIPFRHLV
+394 TGVSTIPFRHLV

-441 AVNGTDYTL
+441 AVKGANYTL

-464 LSVSTPAYRD
+464 LSVSTPAFRD
-474 WADKIFAWNDA
+474 WADKIFAWRDA
-485 PEDKRDPVPPLSV
+485 PEDKRDPVPPFSV

-512 KGQSWI
+512 AGQSWL
-518 TADVWMGDSTTKVMV
+518 TADVWMGDSTTQVMV
-533 AVDGA
+533 AIDGA
-538 APVPMTR
+538 EPRPMTR
-545 TQDLKGD
+545 TQEMKGEG
-552 TVRSGAA
+552 VRSGSA

-571 MARTAIQ
+571 MARAAIQ
-578 SRSGDSEAQGYVQG
+578 SRSGDPETQGYVQG
-592 RQKRLPPM
+592 RQKRLPPQ
-600 PPQPRGSRADHSPHI
+600 PPQPRGSRADHSPHV
-615 WRYDLPESLAEGMH
+615 WRYDLPTTLAEGLH
-629 TAVVTVARDQGAAS
+629 RAVVTVTRDQGEAS

-652 RAPLKRTFDF
+652 PTRPKPTFDF

>member
-1 MTKTS
+1 MSKIS
-6 LSIAML
+6 WPIVMLCMAM
-12 PIAMLFG
+12 AG
-19 ASLLGA
+19 GSA
-25 AAAAR
+25 AAAA
-30 AEPDATTPYF
+30 TPYF
-40 ATIDVRRDGHASA
+40 AKIDVRHDARKDTR
-53 KTIAGLVFEDANR
+53 TIAGMVFDDANH

-71 AGERGVPGVKVS
+71 SGERGVPGVKVS

-89 LTDDAGRYVLPVR
+89 LTDAAGRYALPVR
-102 PDMAVFVIQPSG
+102 SDMAVFVVQPSG

-119 DARWVPQFA
+119 DERWVPQFA
-128 YQHKPKGS
+128 YQHKPKGT
-136 PKTMRYG
+136 PKALRYG

-148 GPLPAAI
+148 GPLPSAI

-160 PTETGQGF
+160 PTETGQSF
-168 ANQTF
+168 D
-173 ECAVLGDVQPASN
+173 CAVLGDVQPASN

-192 RDSMVRELVNAPKK
+192 RDTLVRELLTAPKK

-226 TAEVMGAVGVPQW
+226 TAEVMGAIGVPQW

-266 PNNYAFEMGRVVFIV
+266 PNNYAFEMGQAVFIV
-281 LDNVSFPCGEDPRE
+281 LDNVSFPCGEDPAE

-306 KTYAGRLLPD
+306 KTYNGRLLPD
-316 QMTFIE
+316 QMTFIA
-322 NVLKATDPT
+322 NVLKATDPK

-349 SQPHQTAN
+349 SQPHQTDN
-357 MNELYALVKGRPA
+357 MGELYALVKGRPA
-370 LALTGHSHTLEN
+370 LSLTGHSHTLEN
-382 LAPGDSMAGWKD
+382 MAPGDSMKGWKE
-394 TAGVTTIPFRHLV
+394 TVGVSTIPFRHLV

-419 YDIDGTPMSI
+419 YDIDGAPMSI

-441 AVNGTDYTL
+441 AVDGTDYTL

-464 LSVSTPAYRD
+464 LSVSTPAFRD
-474 WADKIFAWNDA
+474 WADKIFAWRDA

-498 QDLPDVKLLTPADL
+498 QDLPDVKMLTPSDL
-512 KGQSWI
+512 AGQSWL
-518 TADVWMGDSTTKVMV
+518 TADVWMGDSTTQVMV
-533 AVDGA
+533 AIDGA
-538 APVPMTR
+538 APVPMVR
-545 TQDLKGD
+545 TQDMKGEG
-552 TVRSGAA
+552 VRSGSS

-571 MARTAIQ
+571 MARAAIE
-578 SRSGDSEAQGYVQG
+578 SRSGDPEAQGYVQG

-615 WRYDLPESLAEGMH
+615 WRHDLPKDLAEGMH
-629 TAVVTVARDQGAAS
+629 TAIVTVTRDQGAPS

-652 RAPLKRTFDF
+652 PTRPKPTFDF

>member
-1 MTKTS
+1 VTKIS
-6 LSIAML
+6 L
-12 PIAMLFG
+12 PIV
-19 ASLLGA
+19 LLCAAVLGGGSGA
-25 AAAAR
+25 AKAAPLDPTA
-30 AEPDATTPYF
+30 PYF
-40 ATIDVRRDGHASA
+40 ADIDVRRDARTDD
-53 KTIAGLVFEDANR
+53 KTIAGVVFDDANH

-71 AGERGVPGVKVS
+71 AGERGVAGVKVS

-89 LTDDAGRYVLPVR
+89 LTDKAGRYALPVR
-102 PDMAVFVIQPSG
+102 SDMAVFVIQPSG

-119 DARWVPQFA
+119 DARWVPRFA
-128 YQHKPKGS
+128 YQHKPAGT
-136 PKTMRYG
+136 PKALRYG

-148 GPLPAAI
+148 GPLPSAI

-160 PTETGQGF
+160 PTEPGQNF
-168 ANQTF
+168 A
-173 ECAVLGDVQPASN
+173 CAVLGDIQPASN

-192 RDSMVRELVNAPKK
+192 RDSLVRELVNAPKK

-226 TAEVMGAVGVPQW
+226 TAEVMGAIGVPQW

-266 PNNYAFEMGRVVFIV
+266 PNNYAFEMGQAVFIV

-316 QMTFIE
+316 QMAFIE
-322 NVLKATDPT
+322 NVLKTTDPK

-357 MNELYALVKGRPA
+357 LDELYVLVKGRPA
-370 LALTGHSHTLEN
+370 LSLTGHSHTLEN
-382 LAPGDSMAGWKD
+382 MAPGDSMAGWKG
-394 TAGVTTIPFRHLV
+394 TVGVSTIPFRHLV

-441 AVNGTDYTL
+441 AVNGANYTL

-455 GLPRDRAMW
+455 GLPRDRTMW
-464 LSVSTPAYRD
+464 LSISTPAFRD
-474 WADKIFAWNDA
+474 WADKIFAWRDA
-485 PEDKRDPVPPLSV
+485 PEESRPPVPPLSV

-512 KGQSWI
+512 AGQSWL
-518 TADVWMGDSTTKVMV
+518 TADVWMGDSTTQVMV
-533 AVDGA
+533 AIDGA
-538 APVPMTR
+538 APQPMTR
-545 TQDLKGD
+545 TQQMKGEG
-552 TVRSGAA
+552 VRSGST

-571 MARTAIQ
+571 MARAAIQ
-578 SRSGDSEAQGYVQG
+578 SRSGDSETQGYVQG

-615 WRYDLPESLAEGMH
+615 WRYDLPKTLAEGTH
-629 TAVVTVARDQGAAS
+629 TAVVTITRDQGEAS
-643 RDTLVFEVR
+643 HDTLVFEVR
-652 RAPLKRTFDF
+652 PTRPKPTFDF

>member
-1 MTKTS
+1 MTKTY
-6 LSIAML
+6 L
-12 PIAMLFG
+12 PIAMALA
-19 ASLLGA
+19 ASLLAGA
-25 AAAAR
+25 AYAQSAA
-30 AEPDATTPYF
+30 TPYF
-40 ATIDVRRDGHASA
+40 AKIDVRRDGHVSA
-53 KTIAGLVFEDANR
+53 KTIAGVVFDDANR

-71 AGERGVPGVKVS
+71 AGEQGVAGVKVS
-83 NSREVV
+83 NSLDVV
-89 LTDDAGRYVLPVR
+89 VTDKAGRYALPVR

-136 PKTMRYG
+136 PKALRYG

-148 GPLPAAI
+148 GPLPASI

-160 PTETGQGF
+160 PTETGQ
-168 ANQTF
+168 NF

-192 RDSMVRELVNAPKK
+192 RDSLVRELVNAPKK

-216 VSDDLHLIPR
+216 VSDDLNLLPR
-226 TAEVMGAVGVPQW
+226 TAEVMGVLGIPQW

-253 DIDSSDTWRRLYG
+253 DIDSSDTWRRSYG
-266 PNNYAFEMGRVVFIV
+266 PNNYAFEMGEAVFIV
-281 LDNVSFPCGEDPRE
+281 QDNVSFPCGEDPDE

-306 KTYAGRLLPD
+306 KTYNGRLLPD
-316 QMTFIE
+316 QMTFIA
-322 NVLKATDPT
+322 NVLKTTDPK

-336 AAHIPFVGFDNSE
+336 AAHIPFAGFDNAE
-349 SQPHQTAN
+349 SQPHQTDN
-357 MNELYALVKGRPA
+357 MDKLYALVKGRPA
-370 LALTGHSHTLEN
+370 LSLTGHSHTLEN
-382 LAPGDSMAGWKD
+382 LAAGDSMGGWKD
-394 TAGVTTIPFRHLV
+394 TIGVTTIPFRHLV

-441 AVNGTDYTL
+441 AVTGTDYTL

-455 GLPRDRAMW
+455 GLPRDLAMW
-464 LSVSTPAYRD
+464 LSVSTPRFRD
-474 WADKIFAWNDA
+474 WADKIFAWRDA

-498 QDLPDVKLLTPADL
+498 QDLPDVKLLSPADL
-512 KGQSWI
+512 QGSWL

-538 APVPMTR
+538 APMPMTR
-545 TQDLKGD
+545 TQEMKGER
-552 TVRSGAA
+552 VLSGSAY
-559 WSDPFALQRQLT
+559 SDPFALQRQLT
-571 MARTAIQ
+571 MARAAIQ
-578 SRSGDSEAQGYVQG
+578 SRSGDPETQGYVQG

-615 WRYDLPESLAEGMH
+615 WRYDLPKDLAEGMH
-629 TAVVTVARDQGAAS
+629 TAVVTVTRDQGEPS

-652 RAPLKRTFDF
+652 NAPLKPTFDF
-662 EHWDRFKNQ
+662 QHWDKFKNQ

>member
-6 LSIAML
+6 LLIAL
-12 PIAMLFG
+12 SWATIVCGCAGG
-19 ASLLGA
+19 ALA
-25 AAAAR
+25 A
-30 AEPDATTPYF
+30 PTDPYF
-40 ATIDVRRDGHASA
+40 ADIDVRRDARADETS
-53 KTIAGLVFEDANR
+53 IAGVVFDDANH

-71 AGERGVPGVKVS
+71 SDEHGVAGVKVS

-89 LTDDAGRYVLPVR
+89 LTNKAGRYILPAR

-119 DARWVPQFA
+119 DDRWVPRFA
-128 YQHKPKGS
+128 YQHKPAGS
-136 PKTMRYG
+136 PKALRYG

-148 GPLPAAI
+148 GPLPSAI

-160 PTETGQGF
+160 PTHVPTKTGQSF
-168 ANQTF
+168 N
-173 ECAVLGDVQPASN
+173 CAVLGDVQPGSN

-192 RDSMVRELVNAPKK
+192 RDSLVREMLNAPRK
-206 PACLLALGDI
+206 PDCLLALGDI

-226 TAEVMGAVGVPQW
+226 TAEVMGAIGVPQW

-266 PNNYAFEMGRVVFIV
+266 PNNYAFEIGQAVFIV

-306 KTYAGRLLPD
+306 KTYNGRLLPD
-316 QMTFIE
+316 QMTFIA
-322 NVLKATDPT
+322 NVLKATDPS

-336 AAHIPFVGFDNSE
+336 AAHIPFVGFDNAE
-349 SQPHQTAN
+349 SQPHQTDN
-357 MNELYALVKGRPA
+357 LGELYALVKGRPA
-370 LALTGHSHTLEN
+370 LSLTGHSHTLEN
-382 LAPGDSMAGWKD
+382 MAPGDSMGGWKE
-394 TAGVTTIPFRHLV
+394 TVGVSTIPFRHLV

-419 YDIDGTPMSI
+419 YDIDGAPMSI

-441 AVNGTDYTL
+441 AVKGTDYTL

-464 LSVSTPAYRD
+464 LSVSTPRFRT
-474 WADKIFAWNDA
+474 WAETIFAWRDA
-485 PEDKRDPVPPLSV
+485 PEDRRDAVPPLSI
-498 QDLPDVKLLTPADL
+498 QDLPDVKLLTPSDL
-512 KGQSWI
+512 QAGSWL
-518 TADVWMGDSTTKVMV
+518 TADVWMGDSTTRVMV
-533 AVDGA
+533 AIDGGA
-538 APVPMTR
+538 AAPMAR
-545 TQDLKGD
+545 TQEMRGEG
-552 TVRSGAA
+552 VRSGSAY
-559 WSDPFALQRQLT
+559 SDPFALQRQLT

-578 SRSGDSEAQGYVQG
+578 SRSGDPEAQGYVQG

-600 PPQPRGSRADHSPHI
+600 PPQPRGSRADHSPHL
-615 WRYDLPESLAEGMH
+615 WRYDLPQGLAEGAH
-629 TAVVTVARDQGAAS
+629 TAVVTVTRDQGEAS

-652 RAPLKRTFDF
+652 ATRPKPTFDF

>member
-1 MTKTS
+1 MTK
-6 LSIAML
+6 IPL
-12 PIAMLFG
+12 PLV
-19 ASLLGA
+19 LLCATILGGCADA
-25 AAAAR
+25 AQAAPAN
-30 AEPDATTPYF
+30 PTTPYF
-40 ATIDVRRDGHASA
+40 ADIDVRRDARPDDRM
-53 KTIAGLVFEDANR
+53 IAGVVFDDANH

-71 AGERGVPGVKVS
+71 AGEHGVAGVKVS

-89 LTDDAGRYVLPVR
+89 LTDHAGRYALPAR

-119 DARWVPQFA
+119 DERWVPRFA
-128 YQHKPKGS
+128 YQHKPAGT
-136 PKTMRYG
+136 PKALRYG

-148 GPLPAAI
+148 GPLPSAI

-160 PTETGQGF
+160 STGIPTESG
-168 ANQTF
+168 QTF
-173 ECAVLGDVQPASN
+173 DCAVLGDVQPASN

-192 RDSMVRELVNAPKK
+192 RDSLVRELVNAPTR

-239 WVQGNHDYDHDADH
+239 WVQGNHDYDHDADR

-266 PNNYAFEMGRVVFIV
+266 PNNYAFEMGEAVFIV

-295 ARERPFCKQYW
+295 AKERPFCKQYW
-306 KTYAGRLLPD
+306 KTYNGRLLPD
-316 QMTFIE
+316 QMTFIA
-322 NVLKATDPT
+322 NVLKATDPK

-349 SQPHQTAN
+349 SQPHQTDN
-357 MNELYALVKGRPA
+357 MGELYALVKDRPA
-370 LALTGHSHTLEN
+370 LSLTGHSHTLEN
-382 LAPGDSMAGWKD
+382 MAPGDSIAGWKENV
-394 TAGVTTIPFRHLV
+394 GVSTIPFRHLV

-419 YDIDGTPMSI
+419 YDIDGAPMSI

-441 AVNGTDYTL
+441 AVKGTTYTL

-464 LSVSTPAYRD
+464 LSVSTPAFRD
-474 WADKIFAWNDA
+474 WADKIFAWRDA

-498 QDLPDVKLLTPADL
+498 QDLPDVKLLTPTDL
-512 KGQSWI
+512 AGQSWL

-533 AVDGA
+533 AIDGA
-538 APVPMTR
+538 APEPMTR
-545 TQDLKGD
+545 TQEMKGE
-552 TVRSGAA
+552 TVRAGAA

-571 MARTAIQ
+571 MARAAIQ
-578 SRSGDSEAQGYVQG
+578 SRSGDPETQGYVQG

-615 WRYDLPESLAEGMH
+615 WRYDLPKDMAEGMH
-629 TAVVTVARDQGAAS
+629 TAVVTVTRDQGAPS

-652 RAPLKRTFDF
+652 PTRPKPTFDF
-662 EHWDRFKNQ
+662 EHWDRFQNQ

>member
-1 MTKTS
+1 MKRPVVTKTS
-6 LSIAML
+6 L
-12 PIAMLFG
+12 PIALLCATILG
-19 ASLLGA
+19 GCASAALA
-25 AAAAR
+25 AA
-30 AEPDATTPYF
+30 PDPTAPYF
-40 ATIDVRRDGHASA
+40 ADIDVRRDARTDD
-53 KTIAGLVFEDANR
+53 KTIAGVVFDDANH

-71 AGERGVPGVKVS
+71 AGERGVAGVKVS

-89 LTDDAGRYVLPVR
+89 LTDKAGRYALPVR
-102 PDMAVFVIQPSG
+102 ADMAVFVIQPSG

-119 DARWVPQFA
+119 DARWVPRFA
-128 YQHKPKGS
+128 YQHKPAGT
-136 PKTMRYG
+136 PKALRYG

-148 GPLPAAI
+148 GPLPSAI

-160 PTETGQGF
+160 PTKTGQNF
-168 ANQTF
+168 D
-173 ECAVLGDVQPASN
+173 CAVLGDVQPASN
-186 IEVGYV
+186 IEIGYV
-192 RDSMVRELVNAPKK
+192 RDSLVRELVNAPKK

-226 TAEVMGAVGVPQW
+226 TAEVMGSIGVPQW

-266 PNNYAFEMGRVVFIV
+266 PNNYAFEMGQAVFIV

-316 QMTFIE
+316 QMAFIA
-322 NVLKATDPT
+322 NVLKTTDPK

-357 MNELYALVKGRPA
+357 LDELYALVKGRPA
-370 LALTGHSHTLEN
+370 LSLTGHSHTLEN
-382 LAPGDSMAGWKD
+382 MAPGDSMAGWKENV
-394 TAGVTTIPFRHLV
+394 GVSTIPFRHLV

-441 AVNGTDYTL
+441 AVKGVNYTL

-464 LSVSTPAYRD
+464 LSVSTPAFRD
-474 WADKIFAWNDA
+474 WADKIFAWRDA

-498 QDLPDVKLLTPADL
+498 QDLPDVKILTPRDL
-512 KGQSWI
+512 AGQSWL

-545 TQDLKGD
+545 TQEMKGEA
-552 TVRSGAA
+552 VRSGST

-571 MARTAIQ
+571 MARAAIQ
-578 SRSGDSEAQGYVQG
+578 SRSGDPETQGYVQG

-615 WRYDLPESLAEGMH
+615 WRYDLPKTLAEGMH
-629 TAVVTVARDQGAAS
+629 TAVVTITRDQGEPS

-652 RAPLKRTFDF
+652 PSRPKPTFDF

>member
-6 LSIAML
+6 LLIAL
-12 PIAMLFG
+12 SWATIVCGG
-19 ASLLGA
+19 AGGA
-25 AAAAR
+25 LAA
-30 AEPDATTPYF
+30 PTDPYF
-40 ATIDVRRDGHASA
+40 ANIDVRREARADETS
-53 KTIAGLVFEDANR
+53 IAGVVFDDANH

-71 AGERGVPGVKVS
+71 SGEHGVAGVKVS

-89 LTDDAGRYVLPVR
+89 LTDKAGRYILPAR

-119 DARWVPQFA
+119 DDRWVPRFA
-128 YQHKPKGS
+128 YQHKPAGS
-136 PKTMRYG
+136 PKALRYG

-148 GPLPAAI
+148 GPLPSAI

-160 PTETGQGF
+160 PTRVPTKTGQSF
-168 ANQTF
+168 N
-173 ECAVLGDVQPASN
+173 CAVLGDVQPGSN

-192 RDSMVRELVNAPKK
+192 RDSLVREMLNAPRK
-206 PACLLALGDI
+206 PDCLLALGDI

-226 TAEVMGAVGVPQW
+226 TAEVMGAIGVPQW

-253 DIDSSDTWRRLYG
+253 DVDSSDTWRRLYG
-266 PNNYAFEMGRVVFIV
+266 PNNYAFEIGQAVFIV

-306 KTYAGRLLPD
+306 KTYNGRLLPD
-316 QMTFIE
+316 QMTFIA
-322 NVLKATDPT
+322 NVLKATDPS

-336 AAHIPFVGFDNSE
+336 AAHIPFVGFDNAE
-349 SQPHQTAN
+349 SQPHQTDN
-357 MNELYALVKGRPA
+357 LGELYALVKGRPA
-370 LALTGHSHTLEN
+370 LSLTGHSHTLEN
-382 LAPGDSMAGWKD
+382 MAPGDSMGGWKE
-394 TAGVTTIPFRHLV
+394 TVGVSTIPFRHLV

-419 YDIDGTPMSI
+419 YDIDGAPMSI

-441 AVNGTDYTL
+441 AVKGTDYTL

-464 LSVSTPAYRD
+464 LSVNTPRFRA
-474 WADKIFAWNDA
+474 WAETIFAWRDTSEDRRDA
-485 PEDKRDPVPPLSV
+485 VPPLSV
-498 QDLPDVKLLTPADL
+498 QDLPDVKLLTPSDL
-512 KGQSWI
+512 QAGSWL
-518 TADVWMGDSTTKVMV
+518 TADVWMGDSTTRVMV
-533 AVDGA
+533 AIDGGA
-538 APVPMTR
+538 AAPMTR
-545 TQDLKGD
+545 TQELRGEG
-552 TVRSGAA
+552 VRSGSAY
-559 WSDPFALQRQLT
+559 SDPFALQRQLT

-578 SRSGDSEAQGYVQG
+578 SRSGDPEAQGYVQG

-615 WRYDLPESLAEGMH
+615 WRYDLPQGLAEGTH
-629 TAVVTVARDQGAAS
+629 TAIVTVTRDQGEAS

-652 RAPLKRTFDF
+652 ATRPKPTFDF
-662 EHWDRFKNQ
+662 EYWDRFKNQ

>member
-1 MTKTS
+1 M
-6 LSIAML
+6 LWAAIMLGDANVAM
-12 PIAMLFG
+12 
-19 ASLLGA
+19 A
-25 AAAAR
+25 A
-30 AEPDATTPYF
+30 PTGPNTPYF
-40 ATIDVRRDGHASA
+40 ATVDVRRDARSDDKAITGV
-53 KTIAGLVFEDANR
+53 VFDDANR

-83 NSREVV
+83 NGREVV
-89 LTDDAGRYVLPVR
+89 LTDPQGRYDLPVR
-102 PDMAVFVIQPSG
+102 SDMSVFVVQPSG

-119 DARWVPQFA
+119 DRRWVPQFA
-128 YQHKPKGS
+128 YEHKPAGS
-136 PKTMRYG
+136 PKALRYG

-148 GPLPAAI
+148 GPLPSAI

-160 PTETGQGF
+160 PTESGQSF
-168 ANQTF
+168 D
-173 ECAVLGDVQPASN
+173 CAVLGDVQPASN

-192 RDSMVRELVNAPKK
+192 RDSLVRELLNAPKK

-226 TAEVMGAVGVPQW
+226 TAEVMGAVGAPQW

-266 PNNYAFEMGRVVFIV
+266 PNNYAFEMGQAVFIV

-306 KTYAGRLLPD
+306 KTYNGRLLPD
-316 QMTFIE
+316 QMTFIA
-322 NVLKATDPT
+322 NVLKATDPQ

-349 SQPHQTAN
+349 SQPHQTDN
-357 MNELYALVKGRPA
+357 LGELYALVKGRPA
-370 LALTGHSHTLEN
+370 LSLTGHSHTLEN
-382 LAPGDSMAGWKD
+382 LAPGDSLAGWKD
-394 TAGVTTIPFRHLV
+394 TVGVTIIPFRHLV

-419 YDIDGTPMSI
+419 YDIDGTPMSL

-441 AVNGTDYTL
+441 AVDGTGYTL
-450 DYRAS
+450 DYRGS

-464 LSVSTPAYRD
+464 LSISTPAFRD
-474 WADKIFAWNDA
+474 WADKIFAWRDA
-485 PEDKRDPVPPLSV
+485 PEETRDPVPPLSV
-498 QDLPDVKLLTPADL
+498 QDLPDVKLLSKADL
-512 KGQSWI
+512 TGQSWI
-518 TADVWMGDSTTKVMV
+518 TADIWMGDSTTKVMV
-533 AVDGA
+533 SIDGA
-538 APVPMTR
+538 TPAPMTR
-545 TQDLKGD
+545 TQNLKGEGI
-552 TVRSGAA
+552 RSGAA
-559 WSDPFALQRQLT
+559 YSDPFALQRQLT

-578 SRSGDSEAQGYVQG
+578 SRSGDAEAQGYVQG

-615 WRYDLPESLAEGMH
+615 WRYDLPASLGEGPH
-629 TAVVTVARDQGAAS
+629 TAVVTVTRDQGEPA

-652 RAPLKRTFDF
+652 SAPLRRTFDF
-662 EHWDRFKNQ
+662 DHWNSFKNQ

>member
-1 MTKTS
+1 M
-6 LSIAML
+6 LVSITCGHAGMAMAA
-12 PIAMLFG
+12 PPG
-19 ASLLGA
+19 AN
-25 AAAAR
+25 AR
-30 AEPDATTPYF
+30 YF
-40 ATIDVRRDGHASA
+40 ATVDVRRDARSDDKAITGV
-53 KTIAGLVFEDANR
+53 VFDDANR

-71 AGERGVPGVKVS
+71 AGERGVPDIKVS
-83 NSREVV
+83 NGREVV
-89 LTDDAGRYVLPVR
+89 LTDQRGGYSLPVR
-102 PDMAVFVIQPSG
+102 SDMSVFVVQPSG

-119 DARWVPQFA
+119 DQRWVPQFA
-128 YQHKPKGS
+128 YEHKPAGS
-136 PKTMRYG
+136 PKALRYG

-148 GPLPAAI
+148 GPLPSAI

-160 PTETGQGF
+160 PTESGQSF
-168 ANQTF
+168 D
-173 ECAVLGDVQPASN
+173 CAVLGDVQPASN

-192 RDSMVRELVNAPKK
+192 RDSLVRELLNAPMK

-226 TAEVMGAVGVPQW
+226 TAEVMGAVGAPQW

-266 PNNYAFEMGRVVFIV
+266 PNNYAFEMGQAVFIV

-306 KTYAGRLLPD
+306 KTYNGRLLPD
-316 QMTFIE
+316 QMTFIA
-322 NVLKATDPT
+322 NVLKATDPK

-349 SQPHQTAN
+349 SQPHQTDN
-357 MNELYALVKGRPA
+357 LGELYALVKGRPA
-370 LALTGHSHTLEN
+370 LSLTGHSHTLEN

-394 TAGVTTIPFRHLV
+394 TVGVTTIPFRHLV

-441 AVNGTDYTL
+441 AVDGTAYTL
-450 DYRAS
+450 DYRGS

-464 LSVSTPAYRD
+464 LSVSTPAFRD
-474 WADKIFAWNDA
+474 WADKIFAWRDA
-485 PEDKRDPVPPLSV
+485 PEDTRDPVPPLTV
-498 QDLPDVKLLTPADL
+498 QDLPDVKLLSKADL
-512 KGQSWI
+512 AGQSWI
-518 TADVWMGDSTTKVMV
+518 TADIWMGDSTTKVMV
-533 AVDGA
+533 SIDGA
-538 APVPMTR
+538 TPAPMTR
-545 TQDLKGD
+545 TQNLKGEGI
-552 TVRSGAA
+552 RSGAA
-559 WSDPFALQRQLT
+559 YSDPFALQRQLT

-578 SRSGDSEAQGYVQG
+578 SRSGDAEAQGYVQG

-615 WRYDLPESLAEGMH
+615 WRYDLPAGLAEGLH
-629 TAVVTVARDQGAAS
+629 TAVVAVTRDQGEPA

-652 RAPLKRTFDF
+652 SAPLKRTFDF
-662 EHWDRFKNQ
+662 EHWNRFKNQ